1 MGEQKV
7 PKPNLIPFLIA
18 DLIMLAVACI
28 IVFYSKWPLEPWQVA
43 ICSLSALAGGVFL
56 ITPFIL
62 EHKAALRLA
71 ESESLVSTVSQIQKL
86 EDVAKQI
93 TSATNYWQAAQAD
106 AAKTVET
113 ARQIHEQISKEAREF
128 AEFMQKANDVEK
140 TALRIEVEKLN
151 RIMEENLQVVIHLL
165 DNVYALYRAALQS
178 GDKRLIEQIALF
190 QMTCRQIAQ
199 RIGLVA
205 FDGKSGEKFSAERHR
220 NVDQKA
226 EVPPDAIV
234 AGAIAPGYTYQTK
247 MLRQAL
253 VSVSSPQNPKKETET
268 QPVPNT

>member
-1 MGEQKV
+1 MGEQKI

-18 DLIMLAVACI
+18 DVLMLAVAGF
-28 IVFYSKWPLEPWQVA
+28 IVYFSKWPLEPWQVA
-43 ICSLSALAGGVFL
+43 ICAFAVLAGGVFL
-56 ITPFIL
+56 VTPFYL
-62 EHKAALRLA
+62 EHKATLKIA
-71 ESESLVSTVSQIQKL
+71 ESESLVSTVSKIQKL
-86 EDVAKQI
+86 EEVAKQI

-106 AAKTVET
+106 AANTVET
-113 ARQIHEQISKEAREF
+113 ARQIHERISREAREF
-128 AEFMQKANDVEK
+128 ADFMQKANDVEK

-151 RIMEENLQVVIHLL
+151 RIMDENLQVVVNLL

-226 EVPPDAIV
+226 QILPDAVI

-253 VSVSSPQNPKKETET
+253 VSVGSPQDMKQE
-268 QPVPNT
+268 PNTGSPS